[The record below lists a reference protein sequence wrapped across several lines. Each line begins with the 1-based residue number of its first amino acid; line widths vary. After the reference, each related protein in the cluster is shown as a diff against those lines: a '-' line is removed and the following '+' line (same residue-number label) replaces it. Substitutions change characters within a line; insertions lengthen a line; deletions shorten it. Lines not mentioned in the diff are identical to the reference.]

1 MVIVS
6 KISFPAESAKKVGEC
21 FVTASPLPDYITRRG
36 PYISS
41 NNMDGISSL
50 SIFELDNAKL
60 AEGMT
65 AISDYVT
72 GFFDVPGFAYEIK
85 VRFEVEEA
93 LKMIG
98 LA

>member
-21 FVTASPLPDYITRRG
+21 FVTASPLPDFLTRRG

-50 SIFELDNAKL
+50 SIFELDESKL

-65 AISDYVT
+65 AVSDYIA
-72 GFFDVPGFAYEIK
+72 GFFDVPGFAYELK
-85 VRFEVEEA
+85 VFLEVEEA

-98 LA
+98 LG